1 MRALVLCL
9 LGGTAAFLTLDHAV
23 GSSANGMTASIA
35 VEQSSLV
42 NRDSKGDRLPLAAQ
56 QPAIQK
62 APLPK
67 PTESNL
73 KPKLP
78 DGCEPMVSPL
88 TGQAIAKLPGRC
100 VA

>member
-42 NRDSKGDRLPLAAQ
+42 NRDSKGDRLPAAAQ

-73 KPKLP
+73 KLKLP